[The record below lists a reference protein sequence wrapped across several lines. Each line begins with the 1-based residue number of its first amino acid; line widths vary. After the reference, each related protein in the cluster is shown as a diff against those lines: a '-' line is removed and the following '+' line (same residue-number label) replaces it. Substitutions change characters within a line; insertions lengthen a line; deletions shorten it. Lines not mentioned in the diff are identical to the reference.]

1 MHFVKDGRTIFIAIF
16 KTQYSKLNIRVIKC
30 RHFLEPVKNVLCKIG
45 LHVLFMIFFFL
56 WKVLVLGDGEQSV
69 INY

>member
-30 RHFLEPVKNVLCKIG
+30 RHFLEPVKKCSMQDWTSCSIYDL
-45 LHVLFMIFFFL
+45 FFL
-56 WKVLVLGDGEQSV
+56 MESTGFGGR
-69 INY
+69 